1 MREPTE
7 NQVDALE
14 EAAADQRRAQLSD
27 HQGRYRVGVL
37 LLNLVVV
44 GTVSMSATA
53 YPCPVVASHR
63 LSVARWASN
72 TDLGF
77 PDLC

>member
-27 HQGRYRVGVL
+27 HQGRYRVGMRAIRHLL

-53 YPCPVVASHR
+53 YPRPVVASHR
-63 LSVARWASN
+63 LSVAR
-72 TDLGF
+72 
-77 PDLC
+77 